1 MNRRVQEPERER
13 ERINACTH
21 TADTVPRTHT
31 DTHAHTRAVCNC
43 RQLVS
48 YTQEGAPSP
57 RKKGSQEG
65 LCREHDSW
73 AEPPGTSG
81 YLPGRGGHGGIQ
93 AIKAREKRHKTPL
106 THLTDIYQMPPLAMV
121 FTAMNLAQLQVL
133 DAAAE
138 DTDGVFAFRELTF

>member
-1 MNRRVQEPERER
+1 M
-13 ERINACTH
+13 
-21 TADTVPRTHT
+21 
-31 DTHAHTRAVCNC
+31 
-43 RQLVS
+43 
-48 YTQEGAPSP
+48 
-57 RKKGSQEG
+57 
-65 LCREHDSW
+65 
-73 AEPPGTSG
+73 
-81 YLPGRGGHGGIQ
+81 PGRGGHGGIQ